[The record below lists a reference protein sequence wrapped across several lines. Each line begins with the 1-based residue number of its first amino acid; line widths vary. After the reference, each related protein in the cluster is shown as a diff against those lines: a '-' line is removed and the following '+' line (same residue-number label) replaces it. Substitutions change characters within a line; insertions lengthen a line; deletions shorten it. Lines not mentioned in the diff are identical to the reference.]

1 MNKFILFISLFI
13 AISSLCTSTNATKAD
28 DCKNDNLTDEEKKN
42 GVDACCFFTYKE
54 KGGSTEYKVCMPYVK
69 KNVLE
74 TVKAGRKT
82 YDKYE
87 IDCASNWLS
96 ISLYLFALIF
106 MI

>member
-13 AISSLCTSTNATKAD
+13 AISSLCASGNATKAD
-28 DCKNDNLTDEEKKN
+28 DCKNENLTDEEKKN

-54 KGGSTEYKVCMPYVK
+54 KGGSTEVKVCMPYVK

>member
-13 AISSLCTSTNATKAD
+13 AISSLCASGNATKAD
-28 DCKNDNLTDEEKKN
+28 DCKNENLTDDEKKN

>member
-13 AISSLCTSTNATKAD
+13 AISSLCTSGNATKAD
-28 DCKNDNLTDEEKKN
+28 DCKNDNLTEEEKK
-42 GVDACCFFTYKE
+42 GGADVCCFFTLKDKGTETKTCIPLKKE
-54 KGGSTEYKVCMPYVK
+54 K
-69 KNVLE
+69 VLE
-74 TVKAGRKT
+74 LVKAGRKT
-82 YDKYE
+82 YEKYE

>member
-13 AISSLCTSTNATKAD
+13 AISSLCVSGNATKAD
-28 DCKNDNLTDEEKKN
+28 DCKNENLTDEEKKN

-54 KGGSTEYKVCMPYVK
+54 KGNSTEVKGCAPYVK

-74 TVKAGRKT
+74 TVKANRKT
-82 YDKYE
+82 HDKYE

>member
-13 AISSLCTSTNATKAD
+13 AISSLCASGNATKAD
-28 DCKNDNLTDEEKKN
+28 DCKNDNLTEEEKKV
-42 GVDACCFFTYKE
+42 GDVCCYFTIKP
-54 KGGSTEYKVCMPYVK
+54 KGGTETSVCAPYVK

-82 YDKYE
+82 NDKYE

>member
-13 AISSLCTSTNATKAD
+13 AISSLCASGNATKAD
-28 DCKNDNLTDEEKKN
+28 DCKNDNLTEDEKKA
-42 GVDACCFFTYKE
+42 GADACCFFTYKE
-54 KGGSTEYKVCMPYVK
+54 KGGSTEVKVCAGFVK
-69 KNVLE
+69 QKVLE
-74 TVKAGRKT
+74 FVKAGRKT
-82 YDKYE
+82 YEKFE

>member
-13 AISSLCTSTNATKAD
+13 AISSLCASGNATKAD
-28 DCKNDNLTDEEKKN
+28 DCKNKNLTDDEKKN
-42 GVDACCFFTYKE
+42 GEDACCFFNYKE
-54 KGGSTEYKVCMPYVK
+54 KGGTELKLCASFVK
-69 KNVLE
+69 QKVLE

>member
-13 AISSLCTSTNATKAD
+13 AISSLCASSNATKAD
-28 DCKNDNLTDEEKKN
+28 DCKNENLADEEKKN
-42 GVDACCFFTYKE
+42 GIDACCFFTYKE
-54 KGGSTEYKVCMPYVK
+54 KGNSTEYKKCGAYVK
-69 KNVLE
+69 QKVLE
-74 TVKAGRKT
+74 EVKNGRKT

>member
-13 AISSLCTSTNATKAD
+13 AISSLCASGNATKAD
-28 DCKNDNLTDEEKKN
+28 DCKNENLTDDEKKN
-42 GVDACCFFTYKE
+42 GVDVCCFFNYKE
-54 KGGSTEYKVCMPYVK
+54 KGGTEVKLCAGYVK
-69 KNVLE
+69 KSVLE

-82 YDKYE
+82 YEKYE

>member
-13 AISSLCTSTNATKAD
+13 AISSLCASGNATKAD
-28 DCKNDNLTDEEKKN
+28 DCKNENLTDDEKKN
-42 GVDACCFFTYKE
+42 GVDACCFFNYKE